1 MRPSRNFESGMTR
14 KPPKR
19 KTKSARQA
27 RPPARLSRSR
37 NPDDVSALAAAG
49 VKALALPV
57 EPAWRAGITFNL
69 QLLFKHAALID
80 GFPLADESEPA
91 PVFRA

>member
-1 MRPSRNFESGMTR
+1 MPR
-14 KPPKR
+14 KPISR
-19 KTKSARQA
+19 KTKTARRA
-27 RPPARLSRSR
+27 RPPARPLRTR
-37 NPDDVSALAAAG
+37 KPDHMSALAAAG

-57 EPAWRAGITFNL
+57 EPAWHATIVFNL

-80 GFPLADESEPA
+80 GFALPDDSEPG

>member
-1 MRPSRNFESGMTR
+1 MPR
-14 KPPKR
+14 KPISR
-19 KTKSARQA
+19 KTKTARRA
-27 RPPARLSRSR
+27 RPPARPLRSR
-37 NPDDVSALAAAG
+37 KPDHMSALAAAG

-57 EPAWRAGITFNL
+57 EPAWHATIVFNL

-80 GFPLADESEPA
+80 GFALPDDSEPG

>member
-1 MRPSRNFESGMTR
+1 MTR
-14 KPPKR
+14 KPLSR
-19 KTKSARQA
+19 KTKSARRA
-27 RPPARLSRSR
+27 RPRARPRSR
-37 NPDDVSALAAAG
+37 KPDDVSALAAAG
-49 VKALALPV
+49 VKALSLPV
-57 EPAWRAGITFNL
+57 EPAWHAGITFNL

>member
-1 MRPSRNFESGMTR
+1 MTR
-14 KPPKR
+14 KPLIR
-19 KTKSARQA
+19 KVKSARRA
-27 RPPARLSRSR
+27 RPPARAVRAR
-37 NPDDVSALAAAG
+37 KPDEMGALAAAG

-57 EPAWRAGITFNL
+57 EPAWHAAIGFNL

-80 GFPLADESEPA
+80 TFALPDESEPA

>member
-1 MRPSRNFESGMTR
+1 MTR
-14 KPPKR
+14 KPISR
-19 KTKSARQA
+19 KAKSARRA
-27 RPPARLSRSR
+27 SPPARPLRSR
-37 NPDDVSALAAAG
+37 KPDDVSTLAAAG

-57 EPAWRAGITFNL
+57 EAAWHAGITFNL

-80 GFPLADESEPA
+80 SFALPDESEPA